1 MLVWVG
7 HSLRQAQGKTPP
19 KQSLNGAPDI
29 GRTRVSDPHE
39 IIPHGPNC
47 CPTNCRR
54 VVPAVG
60 EPTTATFPEIP
71 LVESGKLASPLM
83 SDGAEHVMWGIGRI
97 NHPNYNRL
105 KNRARWLRSADS
117 LPPAQAE
124 EMKSR
129 PSCH

>member
-1 MLVWVG
+1 MWVG

-83 SDGAEHVMWGIGRI
+83 SDGAVACDLARI
-97 NHPNYNRL
+97 TGHPRL
-105 KNRARWLRSADS
+105 RNACF
-117 LPPAQAE
+117 
-124 EMKSR
+124 SR
-129 PSCH
+129 PDDRLILW

>member
-83 SDGAEHVMWGIGRI
+83 SDGAVACDLGE
-97 NHPNYNRL
+97 NHWASPAAKCLLLPSR
-105 KNRARWLRSADS
+105 RSADS
-117 LPPAQAE
+117 LVGARHSSE
-124 EMKSR
+124 I
-129 PSCH
+129 